1 MHVRICHSQV
11 RDVGCLLRYLSMNC
25 LDPGRYWCL
34 VAADEAGVFLK
45 LEDHVRSEIN
55 MRLVEFVHREIP
67 RTPIQRRPDKQ
78 RLSVA

>member
-11 RDVGCLLRYLSMNC
+11 RNVGCPLRYLSMNC

-55 MRLVEFVHREIP
+55 MRLVEFVH
-67 RTPIQRRPDKQ
+67 
-78 RLSVA
+78 